1 MIDGLGRFLL
11 VVLHDAA
18 VQANMNIRKK
28 IKIHKVSASFV
39 SIINLLRTFRIEKS
53 YRLTS
58 SPRERVVAVH
68 LTLPRSLA
76 LKRTRARVSE
86 ERSDEFSLRR
96 DSLSSCWK
104 SQQKRIKNV
113 RIVEPLRFT
122 SLRRRKYNEHRPTF
136 CRFSN
141 LFLAKKRSLW
151 RILFTFFFNFFM
163 YRTAALQ
170 LHTLNSPHQTSLAR
184 STKELK
190 NNFVSSFFFSS
201 HFLIYLS
208 EHTLYI
214 FSFNLFSI
222 SHRTGLTGE
231 RLFDLTDQQQQE
243 SGDIARRKSL
253 IKV

>member
-1 MIDGLGRFLL
+1 MDSDDFCLWSYTTPPCK
-11 VVLHDAA
+11 
-18 VQANMNIRKK
+18 QTWTYEKK

-58 SPRERVVAVH
+58 STRERVVAVH

-151 RILFTFFFNFFM
+151 RILFTFFSTSSCIELPRFN
-163 YRTAALQ
+163 YTRLI
-170 LHTLNSPHQTSLAR
+170 PHIELLSL

-214 FSFNLFSI
+214 FSFNFFSSI

-231 RLFDLTDQQQQE
+231 RDSSTWPTSSNKRVEISREENL
-243 SGDIARRKSL
+243 
-253 IKV
+253 